1 VIKITLQR
9 REPLPTIYRIFLPVA
24 AILLALLTASVYVLI
39 AHGDV
44 FKVYYYLITWPFE
57 NPTEI
62 FVTATPLILLA
73 FSVLVAFRARFWNL
87 GPHGQFIAGGLI
99 AAWIGVQLGE
109 LSSTLLIPFIYV
121 LAWLAG
127 SAVCLISWWLK
138 VKRNQDEVLTTLL
151 IWSAMLQINAGL
163 LTGPLK
169 SPYTTYPQSAEISR
183 NAMLPILIPGTR
195 FHAGVIL
202 PFIILA
208 FLWILFTKTTMR
220 DRITAATVP
229 RVATLE
235 GINVSS
241 VYFWVAFISGGI
253 AGLAGANE
261 VMGLL
266 HYMTPFVGPNYGLVA
281 LATAMLGGLNPI
293 GVTIATLFYSIIIN
307 GANAMSWNTGVPSF
321 LSDIIQAQALI
332 FFLILGVLNNYR
344 IVVMRKPTPTTA
356 PPKPSI
362 QGFTNGG
369 IGVPRPMEL
378 KITGIL
384 RSNAVRIP
392 ALLIGTAII
401 LSIIRFMFPAIKGS
415 FADLFASSM
424 ISLTIFTATPIVF
437 AAVGELLL
445 EKTGVINLGIWG
457 IMIAGAGWGFM
468 AAYFTNN
475 LLYGV
480 LAAAVIGAI
489 FGAILAFLVV
499 TLEAQQHIAGVAV
512 TFYAMNITYFI
523 HRVLIGSPLVEP
535 TLPQTRVLKIPFIGD
550 APFIGVLFNQTLYT
564 YIGIY
569 LVTPLLFL
577 ILYKTRWGLI
587 IRAVGENPRAADA
600 LKIRVHLV
608 RYLAIIVGS
617 ALMAVG
623 GAFYPLIDLR
633 TFNLNVGGE
642 WCWIAMALVVLGN
655 WNPIWI
661 WLACIF
667 FGSLNAAQAWLTT
680 TMAQIPYQFLL
691 AIPYLLTVGLS
702 AIFGKRVR
710 PPKAIL
716 QAYRRE

>member
-1 VIKITLQR
+1 MFKITLQR

-24 AILLALLTASVYVLI
+24 AILLALLTASIYVLI

-73 FSVLVAFRARFWNL
+73 FSILIAFRARFWNL
-87 GPHGQFIAGGLI
+87 GPHGQFIAGGLM
-99 AAWIGVQLGE
+99 AAWIGVQLGG
-109 LSSTLLIPFIYV
+109 LPSILLIPLIYL

-183 NAMLPILIPGTR
+183 NAMLPILIPNTR
-195 FHAGVIL
+195 LHAGVIL
-202 PFIILA
+202 PFIVLV
-208 FLWILFTKTTMR
+208 FLWILFTKTVMR
-220 DRITAATVP
+220 DKIIAVTVP

-235 GINVSS
+235 GISVSS

-266 HYMTPFVGPNYGLVA
+266 HYMTPFMGPNYGLVA

-293 GVTIATLFYSIIIN
+293 GVTISTIFYSIIIN

-344 IVVMRKPTPTTA
+344 IVVVRKPTPTMA

-362 QGFTNGG
+362 QGFANGG
-369 IGVPRPMEL
+369 IKMPRPMEL
-378 KITGIL
+378 KIAGIL

-392 ALLIGTAII
+392 ALLIGTAIV
-401 LSIIRFMFPAIKGS
+401 LSIMRFVFPAIEGS
-415 FADLFASSM
+415 FADLFTSSM

-437 AAVGELLL
+437 AAMGELLL
-445 EKTGVINLGIWG
+445 EKAGVINLGIWG

-480 LAAAVIGAI
+480 LVAAVIGAI
-489 FGAILAFLVV
+489 FGAVLAFLVV

-512 TFYAMNITYFI
+512 TFYAMNLTYFI

-535 TLPQTRVLKIPFIGD
+535 TLPQTRVLKIPLIGD
-550 APFIGVLFNQTLYT
+550 APFIGVLFSQTLYT

-569 LVTPLLFL
+569 LMAPLLFL

-600 LKIRVHLV
+600 LRIRVHLV

-661 WLACIF
+661 WIACIF

-710 PPKAIL
+710 PPKAML